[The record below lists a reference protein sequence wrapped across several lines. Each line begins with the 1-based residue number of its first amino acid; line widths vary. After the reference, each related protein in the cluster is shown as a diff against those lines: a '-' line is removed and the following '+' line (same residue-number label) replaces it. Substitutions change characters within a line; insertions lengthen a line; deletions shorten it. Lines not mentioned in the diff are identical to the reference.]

1 MVLAYFQLYEAHK
14 GIEIMFQRQR
24 FFVFQELLP
33 ILLLLSGLAQADET
47 AIQSHASIVEAVDGY
62 LEQSFSHQGER
73 LRIEVSPLDHRLRL
87 TRCDAPL
94 ETFDPP
100 GGISL
105 GRTTVGVSCQLP
117 KPWTLYV
124 SANVGLEMP
133 VVVAT
138 RDIGRGDPLE
148 AMDLKLE
155 VMDTTHLLRGHF
167 SAVEELVGNRIK
179 RTLRRGQVVTPSML
193 VVQKTIERGE
203 QITIVSAIGTIEV
216 RSRGKALRDGNPG
229 DLIPVQNLSSKRRL
243 QARVVSS
250 GLVAID

>member
-1 MVLAYFQLYEAHK
+1 MTHAHRPLRLLLAL
-14 GIEIMFQRQR
+14 M
-24 FFVFQELLP
+24 
-33 ILLLLSGLAQADET
+33 ILLVFSVRAQASG
-47 AIQSHASIVEAVDGY
+47 AAVQSHASIALAADAH
-62 LEQSFSHQGER
+62 LQQAFSDHGDH
-73 LRIEVSPLDHRLRL
+73 LRIEVAPVDHRLRL
-87 TRCDAPL
+87 HRCETPL

-105 GRTTVGVSCQLP
+105 GRTTVGVSCEQP

-138 RDIGRGDPLE
+138 RDIARGVPLE
-148 AMDLKLE
+148 ASDLKLQ

-167 SAVEELVGNRIK
+167 TDTGELQGNRLK
-179 RTLRRGQVVTPSML
+179 RTLRRGQVVTPGML
-193 VVQKTIERGE
+193 VAEKAVQRGE

-229 DLIPVQNLSSKRRL
+229 DLIPVENLSSKKRL
-243 QARVVSS
+243 EARVVSA
-250 GLVAID
+250 GRVAID

>member
-1 MVLAYFQLYEAHK
+1 M
-14 GIEIMFQRQR
+14 IQRHR
-24 FFVFQELLP
+24 FFVFRKLLP
-33 ILLLLSGLAQADET
+33 ILLLLSGPAQADET
-47 AIQSHASIVEAVDGY
+47 AIQSHASIVKAVDTY
-62 LEQSFSHQGER
+62 LQQSFSQQGDQ

-87 TRCDAPL
+87 NRCDEPL
-94 ETFDPP
+94 KTFDPP

-124 SANVGLEMP
+124 SANVGLEIP

-138 RDIGRGDPLE
+138 RDIGRGDPL
-148 AMDLKLE
+148 ASTDLKLE

-167 SAVEELVGNRIK
+167 TAVEELVGNQLK

-193 VVQKTIERGE
+193 VVEKTVQRGE

-229 DLIPVQNLSSKRRL
+229 DLIPVENLSSKKRL